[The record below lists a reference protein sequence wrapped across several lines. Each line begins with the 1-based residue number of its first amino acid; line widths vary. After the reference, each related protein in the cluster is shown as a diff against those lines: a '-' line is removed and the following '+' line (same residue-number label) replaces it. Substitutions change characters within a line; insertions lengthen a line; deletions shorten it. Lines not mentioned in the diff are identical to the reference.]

1 MDHSSSYKA
10 DDAAVVAAAAA
21 DGADDVWKEY
31 GCCQEVF
38 VMVESPKGAG

>member
-1 MDHSSSYKA
+1 MDHSSSYKVDA
-10 DDAAVVAAAAA
+10 DDAAVVAV

-38 VMVESPKGAG
+38 VMVESPRGAG